1 MPKVLHI
8 GPCDTPGGMANVMRI
23 LAEHPP
29 EGWEAE
35 LLSSHVTG
43 SPWAKWRAY
52 RRARKTLVQMLKDPG
67 LRPDV
72 IHLHTAAD
80 WSWWRKRRFAMI
92 AHKAGV
98 PNIVHIHSGQFDTW
112 LGTPDSKRSRALK
125 TFLQANKSNTVVLSK
140 EWKQVLEPYIG
151 PVHAM
156 NNPVDA
162 NIRPRSVERDRFH
175 LLLLGRNDPVK
186 GHNFGI
192 QVGEKVREVHP
203 QLQVSMTGISISP
216 HTWLSAKGWIEEE
229 EKLHLLQTATLL
241 LVPSAFEGQPL
252 VVLEALTCGL
262 QAIVSDRIKSLPEGT
277 IRAPYED
284 VDAWV
289 SSICQYLESP
299 TEINFQTDEFRI
311 EHVSEQWGIF
321 YSKCVNPEAQ

>member
-1 MPKVLHI
+1 M
-8 GPCDTPGGMANVMRI
+8 
-23 LAEHPP
+23 
-29 EGWEAE
+29 
-35 LLSSHVTG
+35 
-43 SPWAKWRAY
+43 
-52 RRARKTLVQMLKDPG
+52 
-67 LRPDV
+67 
-72 IHLHTAAD
+72 
-80 WSWWRKRRFAMI
+80 

-112 LGTPDSKRSRALK
+112 LGTPNSRRSQALK
-125 TFLQANKSNTVVLSK
+125 AVLIANKSHTVVLSK
-140 EWKQVLEPYIG
+140 EWKQALESCIG
-151 PVHAM
+151 PVHVM

-162 NIRPRSVERDRFH
+162 KIQPSSVERDRLH

-192 QVGEKVREVHP
+192 QVSEKVREVHP
-203 QLQVSMTGISISP
+203 QLQVSMTGISTSP
-216 HTWLSAKGWIEEE
+216 HPWLSAKGWIEES

-262 QAIVSDRIKSLPEGT
+262 QVIASDRIKSLPEGT

-299 TEINFQTDEFRI
+299 IDFNFHTDEFRI
-311 EHVSEQWGIF
+311 AHVSEQWGIF
-321 YSKCVNPEAQ
+321 YSKCVNLEAQ

>member
-8 GPCDTPGGMANVMRI
+8 GPCDSPGGMANVMRI

-29 EGWEAE
+29 EGWDAE
-35 LLSSHVTG
+35 LLSSHVVG

-52 RRARKTLVQMLKDPG
+52 RRARATFSQMLNDEAR
-67 LRPDV
+67 RPEIV
-72 IHLHTAAD
+72 HLHTAAD
-80 WSWWRKRRFAMI
+80 WSWWRKRRFAKM

-112 LGTPDSKRSRALK
+112 LGTPNSRRSQALK
-125 TFLQANKSNTVVLSK
+125 AVLIANKSHTVVLSK
-140 EWKQVLEPYIG
+140 EWKQALESCIG
-151 PVHAM
+151 PVHVM

-162 NIRPRSVERDRFH
+162 KIQPSSVERDRLH

-192 QVGEKVREVHP
+192 QVSKKVREVHP
-203 QLQVSMTGISISP
+203 QLQVSMTGISTSP
-216 HTWLSAKGWIEEE
+216 HPWLSAKGWIEES

-262 QAIVSDRIKSLPEGT
+262 QVIASDRIKSLPEGT

-299 TEINFQTDEFRI
+299 IDFNFHTDEFRI
-311 EHVSEQWGIF
+311 AHISEQWGIF
-321 YSKCVNPEAQ
+321 YSKCVNLEAQ